1 MYFNVC
7 VFSQNTIH
15 SIVNNANLL
24 NQKNVEIADEVIY
37 NDQEA
42 ELAFARIPDGTGSFI
57 WISPTLT
64 EEI

>member
-1 MYFNVC
+1 MYVYFRNMP
-7 VFSQNTIH
+7 FILY
-15 SIVNNANLL
+15 VNNANLL
-24 NQKNVEIADEVIY
+24 NQKNVEITNEVNY